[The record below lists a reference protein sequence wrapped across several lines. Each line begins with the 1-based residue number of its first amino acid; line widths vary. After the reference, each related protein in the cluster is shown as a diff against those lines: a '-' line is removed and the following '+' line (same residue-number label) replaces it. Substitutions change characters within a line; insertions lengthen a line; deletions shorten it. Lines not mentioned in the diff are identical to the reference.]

1 MRKYKEKRTFSVEKI
16 YCNMCG
22 KEMTVVNGVIREGVL
37 SVDKSWGYFS
47 DKDGPVHSF
56 DLCEECYDKL
66 IGKFQIPVE
75 IVKEKELI
83 YNKIHIL
90 Q

>member
-47 DKDGPVHSF
+47 DKDGQVHSF
-56 DLCEECYDKL
+56 DLCEECYDKF

-83 YNKIHIL
+83 
-90 Q
+90 